1 MRLDSLFLDFNAGA
15 PVHPLV
21 LETWMRVARDVPANP
36 SALHFAG
43 RKAEGALEDARE
55 RVARSLGVRARE
67 VVFTGGAT
75 EANNL
80 ALLGAARA
88 RARRDGRPPALVA
101 TRAEHPSV
109 LGPLRLLQQ
118 EGHRLSLGP
127 LDRSARADASAFL
140 AAVNQHEAGLAVLQW
155 ANNETGAVQPLEE
168 IAAGLPADVHL
179 HVDATQGIGKL
190 SWAPALS
197 RADTVALSGH
207 KFRAPKAIGVLL
219 VREDALL
226 EAVLSGGG
234 QQRGLRPGTESP
246 ANAQALAHAL
256 ELAIAE
262 QTAFSETMRRV
273 SHRFLTRLQEEIH
286 EIRFNHPE
294 REIFRFPN
302 TLNLS
307 FPDLDGRAL
316 LPACDLAGLAVS
328 SGAACS
334 SGSPRPS
341 AVLLACGLPE
351 PLARAS
357 LRISFGWG
365 QEESAGERAAER
377 LGVLLKRLYQHA
389 KL

>member
-1 MRLDSLFLDFNAGA
+1 VRLDSLFIDFNAGA

-21 LETWMRVARDVPANP
+21 LETWARVTREVPANP

-55 RVARSLGVRARE
+55 RVAHSLGVRPRE
-67 VVFTGGAT
+67 VIFTAGAT

-88 RARRDGRPPALVA
+88 RARRDGRPQALVA

-109 LGPLRLLQQ
+109 LGPLRVLQQ
-118 EGHRLSLGP
+118 EGHHFFLSS
-127 LDRSARADASAFL
+127 LDRSARADADAFL
-140 AAVNQHEAGLAVLQW
+140 ATVKERDAGLAVLQW
-155 ANNETGAVQPLEE
+155 ANNETGALQPLEE
-168 IAAGLPADVHL
+168 VAAALPEDVHL

-190 SWAPALS
+190 PWTPELS

-207 KFRAPKAIGVLL
+207 KFRAPKGIGVLL
-219 VREDALL
+219 VRENALL
-226 EAVLSGGG
+226 EAVLAGGG

-246 ANAQALAHAL
+246 ANAQAFAHAL
-256 ELAIAE
+256 ELAAAE
-262 QTAFSETMRRV
+262 QPAFTETMRRV
-273 SHRFLTRLQEEIH
+273 SHRFLTSLQEEIH
-286 EIRFNHPE
+286 EIRGNHPE
-294 REIFRFPN
+294 NEAFRLPN

-307 FPDLDGRAL
+307 FPGLDGRAL
-316 LPACDLAGLAVS
+316 LPACDLAGLALS

-334 SGSPRPS
+334 SGSPQPS

-365 QEESAGERAAER
+365 QDEAVGKRAAER